1 MNRRPEDMSDLM
13 TELSLAL
20 KALAINMSDLAA
32 ALENDYMAQS
42 SLDTDGTRQKAMEV
56 IEKARLRQLL

>member
-20 KALAINMSDLAA
+20 KALAVNMSDLAA
-32 ALENDYMAQS
+32 ALENDYLAQS
-42 SLDTDGTRQKAMEV
+42 TLENDCTRQKAVEV

>member
-1 MNRRPEDMSDLM
+1 MNRRPEHMSDLM

-20 KALAINMSDLAA
+20 KALAVNMSDLAA

-42 SLDTDGTRQKAMEV
+42 TLDNDGTHQKAMEV